1 MPAQKMN
8 SAMVAPYEA
17 AASCA
22 FTSEELARSWKRR
35 VVEVEVVA
43 GAGRYL
49 MRNFQM
55 TDSDKSPREPD

>member
-1 MPAQKMN
+1 
-8 SAMVAPYEA
+8 MVAPYEA

-22 FTSEELARSWKRR
+22 FTSEELARSLKRP

-49 MRNFQM
+49 TRNLKLQM
-55 TDSDKSPREPD
+55 IYRDKSLRELD